1 MQALVGQALIEIR
14 ATWEGVAADTRA
26 ALAEVEGQIAAT
38 EARIGASVGG
48 TVAEVEA
55 SSKAMAAAVKT
66 ATDEVGIAWV
76 SASQAGTE
84 FAVSQSEIRSGIRGA
99 TIDAQSLAASTD
111 GLIAGFL
118 GASQAGQVFTTTEAG
133 MRAEMRAV
141 AADADEAFATM
152 FTGFATGSQQLE
164 AQITAAITAEKA
176 LGAAA
181 VEAASEVQILDG
193 AASSDAA
200 TVARLGTAMEGTAAS
215 VKRVTIASAEYA
227 DELVALI
234 ERDEALGMAVGQ
246 LMARYEGLDIK
257 TAEHIVQN
265 RGVAAS
271 SQAVTDALAAEIVA
285 VQGLTRETTARSR
298 SLTALGTAID
308 LAAKQEQGLIN
319 VTAARARALGVASLT
334 ESEAAQVS
342 NAYTA
347 ALERQFLATGRTAN
361 VSGAMKAALA
371 SMNPEVDKSA
381 SSSTKAAAAQMG
393 FGDEVENAAVKFN
406 FLTRTI
412 RNSLFI
418 ITGLEAAT
426 AAVTIKMA
434 EEQNK
439 LLNLSQQFGIASA
452 EISGFSLLSKATGES
467 IDTINTSLRM
477 MQKGFAGVGDGSNLA
492 QQAFAALGIQTA
504 KTGATA
510 RDTSTIFKQ
519 VADVMALIPDG
530 EQKIAVGTAI
540 MGRSFNAVIPL
551 INQGSAGFDRMTQ
564 ASREL
569 GTELTTLEL
578 LTGRSIVTAW
588 TDFKG
593 AIQGVGF
600 AIEKELAPSILTAI
614 TTTTQ
619 WISANRELVASNI
632 AGFVR
637 SMGSAFG
644 STVGFISDNINMLK
658 GLTFAIAGATAAY
671 KLMQVQ
677 QGLMAASSIGAFL
690 GSTATGFANLQGAA
704 SAAAGTSGIG
714 AVVSVLGTPITAA
727 VAAAGASLGLL
738 TLAFN
743 RAADVAIQAA
753 AAARTLIAE
762 LDRLPAPERAA
773 VATQRAFEQSASAT
787 KARMD
792 ELTASIKH
800 YSEETNDGKEDVS
813 AMKRELEQ
821 LTTTY
826 DRQNQLAQEYA
837 QKAKEAGNQESVLTQ
852 RAIEEARARDLLFSA
867 VKNLSAGLDLEADQ
881 VKAVES
887 ATGEL
892 LPALKAEFSQ
902 KKLSTQAT
910 EGLSRALGIEGDV
923 IQRTVAQ
930 TGNLELGNDKA
941 ARSAARAA
949 AQVDKFNASAAKA
962 TAQEMATQVNSLA
975 NELSRLSLPEAIERL
990 PALLNL
996 NAQALDAE
1004 VAAIRAET
1012 ETKLGAA
1019 KTEEARNA
1027 ALAEEADRVQ
1037 KATVANELHAQK
1049 LVDTVTHTE
1058 SAAKI
1063 TEEYTK
1069 TIRGLQEAQDALK
1082 ITVIDDQIKAIT
1094 DSWKNLDIATR
1105 QSQLPQVLDL
1115 IAQKYDILA
1124 AKEAAESEA
1133 KIANARATYDSAEA
1147 AYALTGSQEDLASM
1161 VAALNALWDVTDAV
1175 QANAALSA
1183 EDLAF
1188 KMNAEAQAARDAAAG
1203 TNDLAQAQ
1211 QLAAGMA
1218 SDLSKALVDLITT
1231 GSFKDLGKQLFAQ
1244 LLDASLIPFVENG
1257 LKSILG
1263 PALQG
1268 ALGGSSFGQ
1277 IGSTIG
1283 SGISSAVGSVLQ
1295 PAMLSLSGGL
1305 AKSMTEL
1312 VGLGMDQAAGGIFSL
1327 LESGF
1332 GSVAA
1337 EGITAALGATGT
1349 VAAAVLGVAGIGVAI
1364 AAAFGAFEGPTMVQQ
1379 IARSFSKMIRGSL
1392 DNDQVREAI
1401 NSGLQSIGLVLTPG
1415 LERIMIETPKKLGA
1429 AVYDAWSELGSN
1441 SSYQFSDGF
1450 FQDMRES
1457 GAQLIHSSV
1466 ADVLNAFYPSIT
1478 EATTTAI
1485 QQSALAA
1492 GAAIARE
1499 QGIIGEKA
1507 VAFANE
1513 WAISFIAM
1521 AQQTG
1526 KSADEILAAL
1536 QRIAGSGGAVYA
1548 ALDVIN
1554 GQIVEMG
1561 SVADS
1566 FFAILNEDLTK
1577 LAGKKVRIG
1586 NLDDAMTVLT
1596 SLGFDSVTALEY
1608 LEGELEKAGIK
1619 IEQFG
1624 SDWTNAILAVSGDAG
1639 TAIRDAGQDMADFG
1653 NYSDGTAQILEQ
1665 KVVTALGN
1673 VVKTAEQLGYTPESI
1688 EALGTAASLISP
1700 ELLKSDAVV
1709 QALHDS
1715 FAQMAV
1721 GAHMSIRELVDSLD
1735 PPLPAAV
1742 REAILSVDDLAAA
1755 LGSLSDAPLS
1765 SLKEVTDRMKQF
1777 AGDMYREVKD
1787 SEGKVSKELTAFG
1800 EQLVKD
1806 AVSAIGGMWDTIT
1819 ADGVIDPSDIQAVFE
1834 QLAQIPEEVLGDS
1847 SVQSSIHSLLAM
1859 IGEQTGDAFIIGLSA
1874 LPEITKEQLDEAL
1887 GIYDQWK
1894 KDVEDQPV
1902 QPEVQ
1907 PTVEPATNP
1916 DGTPADTGASP
1927 TGPDTSAATAA
1938 PPPAPVPPETVKSWQ
1953 DITAAAKEYA
1963 AAVVEGRDATSALSA
1978 EVVTRAAEM
1987 LAAIKPLY
1995 GVEDDKQSVSALD
2008 WILRQVAEVT
2018 LPEVVVPGFAEFA
2031 TQASIAV
2038 STVFGKVGELQSAL
2052 SGLVTNGPYEVSV
2065 VTHYT
2070 SDGTPPQATQQPPPM
2085 AVGGWI
2091 PGAIGS
2097 PYPITAHG
2105 QELVV
2110 PAATATTLPPS
2121 LVDAL
2126 LSGTAF
2132 RMPADFAPRLSPV
2145 AASSAAPAQASP
2157 ALPIPPGWALVP
2169 IREDAL
2175 IDRALVRLE
2184 KDTKSGQAWLTD
2196 SGKFRVHP
2204 HLRARARRG

>member
-84 FAVSQSEIRSGIRGA
+84 FAVSQSEVRAGIRGA

-164 AQITAAITAEKA
+164 AQITAAIAAEKA
-176 LGAAA
+176 LGAGA

-193 AASSDAA
+193 AASSDAV

-271 SQAVTDALAAEIVA
+271 THAVTDALAAEIVA
-285 VQGLTRETTARSR
+285 AQG
-298 SLTALGTAID
+298 
-308 LAAKQEQGLIN
+308 
-319 VTAARARALGVASLT
+319 V
-334 ESEAAQVS
+334 
-342 NAYTA
+342 
-347 ALERQFLATGRTAN
+347 
-361 VSGAMKAALA
+361 
-371 SMNPEVDKSA
+371 
-381 SSSTKAAAAQMG
+381 AAAQSEATASAARMSATSKEAASSATASG
-393 FGDEVENAAVKFN
+393 AAMRGSAASTKSFSDEVENAAVKFN

-426 AAVTIKMA
+426 AALTIKMA

-519 VADVMALIPDG
+519 VADVMSLIPDG
-530 EQKIAVGTAI
+530 EQKISIGNAI
-540 MGRSFNAVIPL
+540 MGRSFNAVIPV
-551 INQGSAGFDRMTQ
+551 INQGSAAFERMKQ
-564 ASREL
+564 ASKEL
-569 GTELTTLEL
+569 GTEMTTLDL
-578 LTGRSIVTAW
+578 LTGHAVVTAW

-600 AIEKELAPSILTAI
+600 AIERELAPSMLSAI
-614 TTTTQ
+614 TSTTQ
-619 WISANRELVASNI
+619 WIAVNRELLASNI
-632 AGFVR
+632 AGFMIGVGNAFRTAMDGIDLAR
-637 SMGSAFG
+637 SSLVQIRGVIEGLVGELPSLGTALENALRISGLGIVIDGFREASQNIHLFGEEQKKAAAEAVDGAKKLDDLGKAINSANEPTKEQLDLYVEG
-644 STVGFISDNINMLK
+644 KSALEE
-658 GLTFAIAGATAAY
+658 
-671 KLMQVQ
+671 
-677 QGLMAASSIGAFL
+677 LMAKY
-690 GSTATGFANLQGAA
+690 
-704 SAAAGTSGIG
+704 
-714 AVVSVLGTPITAA
+714 P
-727 VAAAGASLGLL
+727 
-738 TLAFN
+738 
-743 RAADVAIQAA
+743 
-753 AAARTLIAE
+753 AAAR
-762 LDRLPAPERAA
+762 A
-773 VATQRAFEQSASAT
+773 VDEYRSSTAKGAS
-787 KARMD
+787 
-792 ELTASIKH
+792 
-800 YSEETNDGKEDVS
+800 
-813 AMKRELEQ
+813 
-821 LTTTY
+821 TT
-826 DRQNQLAQEYA
+826 
-837 QKAKEAGNQESVLTQ
+837 SVLTAESIKASTELGALQ
-852 RAIEEARARDLLFSA
+852 VAFRNLNAGMKLTDPKEIEA
-867 VKNLSAGLDLEADQ
+867 VNN
-881 VKAVES
+881 V
-887 ATGEL
+887 
-892 LPALKAEFSQ
+892 LKATDLDVQALEKQFKA
-902 KKLSTQAT
+902 KKLSADASTA
-910 EGLSRALGIEGDV
+910 LAKALGVEEKSLLAAVNAGGALVDS
-923 IQRTVAQ
+923 
-930 TGNLELGNDKA
+930 NDKA
-941 ARSAARAA
+941 ARSAAQAA

-1027 ALAEEADRVQ
+1027 ALAEETDRIQ

-1105 QSQLPQVLDL
+1105 QSQLPQVLTL
-1115 IAQKYDILA
+1115 LEEKYKILGEKA
-1124 AKEAAESEA
+1124 TEANEA
-1133 KIANARATYDSAEA
+1133 LVENARKQYDSAEA
-1147 AYALTGSQEDLASM
+1147 AYALTGSEEDLASM
-1161 VAALNALWDVTDAV
+1161 VAALNALWGVTETV

-1183 EDLAF
+1183 EDLAA
-1188 KMNAEAQAARDAAAG
+1188 KLKSEEKAAREAAAG

-1244 LLDASLIPFVENG
+1244 LLDQSLVPFVENG

-1268 ALGGSSFGQ
+1268 ALGGSSGAAGGGGAFGQ

-1283 SGISSAVGSVLQ
+1283 SGLSSAVGSAME
-1295 PAMLSLSGGL
+1295 PAILSLSGGL
-1305 AKSMTEL
+1305 AKNMTEL

-1332 GSVAA
+1332 GSVVA

-1349 VAAAVLGVAGIGVAI
+1349 VAAVGLGVAGIGVAI

-1379 IARSFSKMIRGSL
+1379 IARAISKMLRSSF
-1392 DNDQVREAI
+1392 NDPEVR
-1401 NSGLQSIGLVLTPG
+1401 QSINEGLGSVGLFLGDG
-1415 LERIMIETPKKLGA
+1415 LEKIMTNVPRKMGAQVAEAWAQLGK
-1429 AVYDAWSELGSN
+1429 D

-1450 FQDMRES
+1450 YQDMRER
-1457 GAQLIHSSV
+1457 GAQLIHSSI
-1466 ADVLNAFYPSIT
+1466 ADVLNVFFPQIT
-1478 EATTTAI
+1478 HDVAVGI
-1485 QQSALAA
+1485 QQSAVAA
-1492 GAAIARE
+1492 GSAIAAE
-1499 QGIIGEKA
+1499 LGLVGDKA
-1507 VAFANE
+1507 IKFANQ
-1513 WAISFIAM
+1513 WAIAFIGMMHEA
-1521 AQQTG
+1521 G
-1526 KSADEILAAL
+1526 KGADEILKAL
-1536 QRIAGSGGAVYA
+1536 HRIDASLGTSQELVNSLQHLQGVLIESGADMD
-1548 ALDVIN
+1548 ALFAQIN
-1554 GQIVEMG
+1554 KQ
-1561 SVADS
+1561 
-1566 FFAILNEDLTK
+1566 LT
-1577 LAGKKVRIG
+1577 LITGKKVKVG
-1586 NLDDAMTVLT
+1586 NLDEVLAAVGGDGARA
-1596 SLGFDSVTALEY
+1596 LGVIENALEM
-1608 LEGELEKAGIK
+1608 AHIP
-1619 IEQFG
+1619 IERFTGQL
-1624 SDWTNAILAVSGDAG
+1624 SDVVLAISGDAG
-1639 TAIRDAGQDMADFG
+1639 TVIRDASKDMEDFG

-1665 KVVTALGN
+1665 RVVTALGN
-1673 VVKTAEQLGYTPESI
+1673 VVKTAEQLNYSPDSI
-1688 EALGTAASLISP
+1688 AALGTAASLISP
-1700 ELLKSDAVV
+1700 ELLKSDAVI

-1715 FAQMAV
+1715 FAEMAV
-1721 GAHMSIRELVDSLD
+1721 GAHMSIRELVDSID

-1834 QLAQIPEEVLGDS
+1834 QLAQIPEEVLGDA

-1859 IGEQTGDAFIIGLSA
+1859 IGEQTGNAFIIGLSA

-1963 AAVVEGRDATSALSA
+1963 AAVVEGRDATTALSA

-1987 LAAIKPLY
+1987 LAAIRPLY

-2070 SDGTPPQATQQPPPM
+2070 SDGTPPQGTQQPPPM

-2145 AASSAAPAQASP
+2145 AVGSAAAAQASP